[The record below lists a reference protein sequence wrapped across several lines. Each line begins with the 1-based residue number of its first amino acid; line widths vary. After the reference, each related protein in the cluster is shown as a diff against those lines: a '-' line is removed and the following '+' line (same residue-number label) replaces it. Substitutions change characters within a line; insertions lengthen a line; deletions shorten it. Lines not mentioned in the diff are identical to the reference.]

1 MEKINEM
8 RIDFTAKSETKHFAR
23 IAPGAFLLP
32 LNPTTGKRVEDIRT
46 AVSEAVTE
54 RHCAWLS
61 RGRGNGSSCSGKSSL
76 RTVPFGWKLWIAA
89 LALPTLQR
97 RREPLY
103 TSCPEMERSGMGFT
117 VMETFM
123 DTVEVYSTPGHGTTV
138 KMIKQ
143 LAAEEDAGNA

>member
-1 MEKINEM
+1 LEIVDCGVG
-8 RIDFTAKSETKHFAR
+8 IADIAKA
-23 IAPGAFLLP
+23 
-32 LNPTTGKRVEDIRT
+32 
-46 AVSEAVTE
+46 
-54 RHCAWLS
+54 
-61 RGRGNGSSCSGKSSL
+61 
-76 RTVPFGWKLWIAA
+76 
-89 LALPTLQR
+89 
-97 RREPLY
+97 REPLY